1 MQTHL
6 DCIPCF
12 LHQSLEAARMATED
26 EQKHELVMKNVMQYL
41 ETIDFSLSPPEI
53 SRGVHAIVKQ
63 QTNKNDPYKKV
74 KQQAN
79 REAQKQLPKLKQLI
93 DEAEDSL
100 LMAVKLSIIGNVV
113 DFGTMN
119 RYNVMEMINDIADK
133 PFDDTDF
140 ALFKKKLDDSSSIL
154 YLADNTGEIVFDKL
168 LLEQL
173 HQMNKDITYVVK
185 SNPII
190 NDATIEDAYF
200 VGIDRFAR
208 VVNGDD
214 GSDYSAPGLV
224 SAFTSSD
231 FKQMLTDADMV
242 ISKGQGN
249 YESLSDSD
257 REIFFLLMVKC
268 PLVARNIQI
277 DVGTMVLKVNA

>member
-63 QTNKNDPYKKV
+63 QTNNDDPYKKV

-190 NDATIEDAYF
+190 NDATIEDACF

-214 GSDYSAPGLV
+214 GFDYSAPGLV